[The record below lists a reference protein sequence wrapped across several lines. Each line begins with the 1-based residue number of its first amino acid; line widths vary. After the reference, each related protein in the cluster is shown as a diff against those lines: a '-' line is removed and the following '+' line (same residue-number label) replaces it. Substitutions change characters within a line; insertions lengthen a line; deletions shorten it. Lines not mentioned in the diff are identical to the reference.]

1 MVEGIK
7 EKIERFILK
16 AELFLKNDTRIFII
30 DVKDNYYWADLLFV
44 GEDTVRFQCFSGKLT
59 GEKITLLWVDVVKFE
74 EYKDRKT

>member
-16 AELFLKNDTRIFII
+16 AELFLKNDTRIFIT
-30 DVKDNYYWADLLFV
+30 DVNDNYYWADLLFT
-44 GEDTVRFQCFSGKLT
+44 GEDTVRFQCFSGKLI

-74 EYKDRKT
+74 EYKEKGT